1 MGSGRIGRHAYHN
14 VCAVFPPTRP
24 RQKHHRWGSLLR
36 CATKPTK
43 LILSSYSVEPAK
55 TVSTQCMM
63 LQPRSPSSFA
73 YNVQLMK
80 ACNAK
85 TSCYQLWLVLLRAC
99 LIFVYH
105 DRTLFVDMGR
115 QLSKLVLWMAPELRA
130 FEIPSSRFMWRT
142 SKPYERLLRW
152 IAEACYSAKSCLV
165 GSMQCEYRALLH
177 THVCLYRRYQRQ
189 LLPFSTHSC
198 QSLFKRNLQLSF
210 DNDSYV
216 AWSIFRQP

>member
-1 MGSGRIGRHAYHN
+1 
-14 VCAVFPPTRP
+14 
-24 RQKHHRWGSLLR
+24 
-36 CATKPTK
+36 
-43 LILSSYSVEPAK
+43 
-55 TVSTQCMM
+55 
-63 LQPRSPSSFA
+63 
-73 YNVQLMK
+73 MK

-152 IAEACYSAKSCLV
+152 IAEAYYSAKSCLV